1 MEISDSRQSWP
12 SLARLGLDGRNV
24 EYASS
29 WCVGDRSR
37 SMQLWFGLAVSPVSV
52 KMRMSDTGLHS
63 SGNYSVRSLSRCS
76 WI

>member
-29 WCVGDRSR
+29 WCVDDMSR

-52 KMRMSDTGLHS
+52 MM
-63 SGNYSVRSLSRCS
+63 V
-76 WI
+76 